1 MTSSNP
7 SEAAELRRRAEAR
20 LREKQKSQRSHDGEQ
35 RTALDMQR
43 LVQELQI
50 HQIELEMQNEQLEQ
64 ARAETEMAL
73 ERYTDLYEFAPS
85 GYFTLDREGTIRQ
98 ANLTGSA
105 LLGVDRSRLM
115 NRRFGLFVAEKSRA
129 VFRTFAAKVFASQLR
144 ETCEVMLLRE
154 GKPPFYA
161 RVEARSSENG
171 QECRVVVVDITERRR
186 SEEKIQ
192 EQANLLELAHDAIF
206 VRSLDDKIRYWNKGA
221 EQLYDWTAKEAMDG
235 GLEKI
240 GQ

>member
-20 LREKQKSQRSHDGEQ
+20 LREKQKNQRSPGGEL

-105 LLGVDRSRLM
+105 LLGVDRSRLV
-115 NRRFGLFVAEKSRA
+115 NRRFGIFVAENSRA
-129 VFRTFAAKVFASQLR
+129 LFRAFAAKVLASQSR

-161 RVEARSSENG
+161 RIEARSSDNG
-171 QECRVVVVDITERRR
+171 QEFRVVVVDITERKR
-186 SEEKIQ
+186 SE
-192 EQANLLELAHDAIF
+192 
-206 VRSLDDKIRYWNKGA
+206 
-221 EQLYDWTAKEAMDG
+221 QLG
-235 GLEKI
+235 
-240 GQ
+240 